1 MYLFENQE
9 GKILIHDLRADS
21 KDLADY
27 RRDEMKQIPY
37 KERLCTAQTSVYPF
51 NIPLFRRYMRD
62 YVADKGG
69 SGTIIRVPRFDRNKR
84 YHVITPSENRND
96 YLLNNYYNGKFGSK
110 EVFGIQEQENVSYYL
125 LTRDYKH
132 KETKWDMSTKKKYA
146 IYTMKG
152 IIRLPESLFLLQL
165 LEQRRFELLEGK
177 DMTKILSLYKD
188 SIMDE
193 IDLSGLV
200 LTDKFGITDNA
211 YQESYQRVMK
221 QVAKD
226 EPILKMVK
234 KR

>member
-37 KERLCTAQTSVYPF
+37 KERLCTAQT
-51 NIPLFRRYMRD
+51 
-62 YVADKGG
+62 
-69 SGTIIRVPRFDRNKR
+69 R
-84 YHVITPSENRND
+84 YHVITPAESRND
-96 YLLNNYYNGKFGSK
+96 YLLNNYYNGRFGSK